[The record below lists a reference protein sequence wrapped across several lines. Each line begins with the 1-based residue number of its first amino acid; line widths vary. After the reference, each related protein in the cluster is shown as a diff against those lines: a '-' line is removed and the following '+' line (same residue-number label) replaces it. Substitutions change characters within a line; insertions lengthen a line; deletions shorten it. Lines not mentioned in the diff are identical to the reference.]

1 MSTTASPAV
10 RTSSGTN
17 GFAVAGLVVA
27 IVGIFL
33 FDIILGPLGI
43 IFGAIGWSRANR
55 GESGK
60 GMSIAA
66 VVLGIVDVLLF
77 IVLVALIATNGHH
90 HFSWHI

>member
-1 MSTTASPAV
+1 MSTTANPAV
-10 RTSSGTN
+10 ARQSRTN

-43 IFGAIGWSRANR
+43 VFGAIGWSRANR
-55 GESGK
+55 GEGGK
-60 GMSIAA
+60 GISIAA
-66 VVLGIVDVLLF
+66 VVLGVVDVLLF
-77 IVLVALIATNGHH
+77 VVLVAIVATNGHH